1 MFVHKN
7 IIEQIAEERKNI
19 EAVLSDL
26 IQTKADMEYMAMMS
40 NIELDEEEDED
51 AEEQV

>member
-7 IIEQIAEERKNI
+7 IIEQIAEERRNI

-26 IQTKADMEYMAMMS
+26 IQTKADMEYVAMMS
-40 NIELDEEEDED
+40 DVDLEEGDDEDE
-51 AEEQV
+51 